1 MVLLFSLPIIEMLQK
16 ALKIRENYHLYEI
29 FFVSL
34 HRETIKQGT
43 MTNRELIKKLLDF
56 PMDMEVIIDNN
67 IRHGKDMESKSV
79 SYDDDY
85 DKARILIANYD

>member
-1 MVLLFSLPIIEMLQK
+1 
-16 ALKIRENYHLYEI
+16 
-29 FFVSL
+29 
-34 HRETIKQGT
+34 